1 MKTLLIS
8 QDLWEI
14 VEEGYEVK
22 VKPVMVTVEETKK
35 EKVDTLASV
44 EEKKNRKKDAK
55 VLYLIQQTISDK
67 ILSRIIGARSSKEA

>member
-14 VEEGYEVK
+14 VEEDYEVK

-35 EKVDTLASV
+35 EKVDTSASV
-44 EEKKNRKKDAK
+44 EEKENKKKDAK
-55 VLYLIQQTISDK
+55 ILYLIQQAISDK
-67 ILSRIIGARSSKEA
+67 IFLRIIGARSSKEA